1 MPKHE
6 PTDSY
11 FYLARQ
17 LAKCMMISD
26 KLNWHNHVG
35 YTEITN
41 QSLKVNVTDEEKSKR
56 IIVHKNLLVNCSTDV
71 RESKLNIINKTL
83 LQNNSAN
90 VSEYNIR
97 KLKDKEYK

>member
-26 KLNWHNHVG
+26 TLIWHDHG
-35 YTEITN
+35 SYTEITN

-71 RESKLNIINKTL
+71 SKSKRSIVNENLS
-83 LQNNSAN
+83 QNYSAD
-90 VSEYNIR
+90 VSEYTITE
-97 KLKDKEYK
+97 LKDE